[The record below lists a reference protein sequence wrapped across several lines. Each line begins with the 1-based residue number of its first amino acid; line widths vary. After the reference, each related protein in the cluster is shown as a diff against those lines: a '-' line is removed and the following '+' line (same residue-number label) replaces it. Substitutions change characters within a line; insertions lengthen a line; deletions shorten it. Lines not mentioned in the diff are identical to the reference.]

1 MHRTIQKFDWL
12 TAMQCPVKAWHAMRA
27 PPPTP
32 TEAEQFRMQQ
42 GQEVG
47 SLARKLYPSGVFVFE
62 RNGKPA
68 VEVTQ
73 ELIADPRILTL
84 FEPTFLAPP
93 FVAKA
98 DILVRENGAWHVQ
111 EVKSSFADTTNLS
124 DQVDDLAYT
133 VMVCRRAG
141 LVVSKSSVVL
151 LSRDYRFGEGLDR
164 LFKTVDVRNE
174 VSIRVSQF
182 EAIANATAKKILS
195 DNPPTPVLVPACRS
209 CEYFADKCLGAGLEF
224 TVLELPQL
232 SKKNFQ
238 LLSAKGIIDLTKLP
252 KGLELN
258 PRQARVLRGVSTG
271 KTIVEPGLTA
281 ALQAVRWPCHYLDFE
296 TVMSFRPLYP
306 EHGCHRQVLTQ
317 FSIHH
322 RDSIDGEVTHSEYL
336 ADATQDCERVL
347 AESLIAALG
356 QHGSIFVYSH
366 FEHTRIKVLR
376 DSFGDLSAQLQS
388 ILDRLVDL
396 LPIVADHVYQPEFK
410 GSYSIKK
417 VLPALVPEMS
427 YEGLDCKDGDTA
439 IARFAKMARGEITG
453 SEIETTRCQL
463 LEYCKLDTLAMVRLH
478 EVLHSL

>member
-1 MHRTIQKFDWL
+1 MRATIEKFDWL

-47 SLARKLYPSGVFVFE
+47 ALARKLYPSGVFVFE
-62 RNGKPA
+62 RNGKSA

-73 ELIADPRILTL
+73 DLIADPKNLTL

-111 EVKSSFADTTNLS
+111 EVKSSFADTSNLA
-124 DQVDDLAYT
+124 DLADDLAYT

-141 LVVSKSSVVL
+141 LAVAKASLFL
-151 LSRDYRFGEGLDR
+151 LSRDYRFGDGPER

-174 VSIRVSQF
+174 VNLRVAQF
-182 EAIANATAKKILS
+182 EAIANATAKIILS
-195 DNPPTPVLVPACRS
+195 DNPPTPVLVPACRG
-209 CEYFADKCLGAGLEF
+209 CPYFTDKCLGAGLRF
-224 TVLELPQL
+224 TVLELPRL
-232 SKKNFQ
+232 SNKKLQ
-238 LLSAKGIIDLTKLP
+238 SLSVKGIIDLTKLP

-258 PRQARVLRGVSTG
+258 ARQARVLRGVGTG

-281 ALQAVRWPCHYLDFE
+281 ALQAVQWPCHYLDFE
-296 TVMSFRPLYP
+296 TVMTFRPLYP

-322 RDSIDGEVTHSEYL
+322 RESLDSEVSHSEYL
-336 ADATQDCERVL
+336 ADPMHDGERVL

-356 QHGSIFVYSH
+356 QHGSIIVYSH

-376 DSFGDLSAQLQS
+376 DSFDDLSEQLQS

-396 LPIVADHVYQPEFK
+396 LPIVADHVYHPEFR
-410 GSYSIKK
+410 GSFSLKR
-417 VLPALVPEMS
+417 VLPALVPELS
-427 YEGLDCKDGDTA
+427 YEGLGVKDGDMATT
-439 IARFAKMARGEITG
+439 RFAKMARGEISG
-453 SEIETTRCQL
+453 PEIETTRRQL

-478 EVLHSL
+478 EVLHAR